1 MNDVATKEE
10 ATFRAF
16 IAISLPDPVRDFL
29 VRIRKELQASGFEQE
44 LGREG
49 RVIWARP
56 ETLHLTIRFLG
67 EITEEKAAQV
77 AAAMD
82 EVAAAAAPFQLRLS
96 GLGGAP
102 KLRAPRVLWAEPAK
116 GRGYDSLLTLE
127 KALSGALAG
136 LGFPAEDRPYRPH
149 LTLARVKWE
158 KRPRSVSQYVTLLC
172 DDAFNKA
179 MRDEKGVEIS
189 PVFDVYTYSLFGS
202 RLTPKGPIHNI
213 RHSAALGRSPG
224 EVVDPP
230 GPDTET

>member
-1 MNDVATKEE
+1 MSDAATKEE

-29 VRIRKELQASGFEQE
+29 VRIQKELQAGGFEQE

-56 ETLHLTIRFLG
+56 KTLHLTIRFLG
-67 EITEEKAAQV
+67 ELTEEQATQV
-77 AAAMD
+77 RAAMD

-96 GLGGAP
+96 GLGSAP
-102 KLRAPRVLWAEPAK
+102 KLRAPRVLWADLADCP
-116 GRGYDSLLTLE
+116 DLTALE
-127 KALSGALAG
+127 QGLSGRLAE
-136 LGFPAEDRPYRPH
+136 LGFRAEDRPYRPH
-149 LTLARVKWE
+149 LTLARVKWK

-202 RLTPKGPIHNI
+202 RLTPEGPIHNI
-213 RHSAALGRSPG
+213 RHSAALGQSPG
-224 EVVDPP
+224 ELVDPP
-230 GPDTET
+230 